1 MRGQYTGDRTG
12 PVRRR
17 GSPGRVGKHRDSG
30 VHGHPGGAT
39 YNPRPSPTPLP
50 MDAQTRTAPSLPQI
64 QALARDDMEA
74 VDALIRRRLASD
86 VVLINQ
92 VAEYIINAGGK
103 RLRPML
109 VLLAA
114 GALGH
119 RGPDAHQLAA
129 VIEFI
134 HTSTLLHDDVVDTSD
149 MRRGRSTANAKW
161 GNAPSVLVGDF
172 LYARAFEMM
181 VELESLPIMNVLS
194 HATAVIAEG
203 EVMQLMNVK
212 NPDLTEEQYM
222 VVIHNKTAM
231 LFEASSHTGAL
242 LAGANPEQ
250 EAALKDY
257 GKHLGLAFQLVDDV
271 LDYLGDAEAMGKN
284 VGDDLAEGKTTLP
297 LIYAMAKGSDEE
309 RQLIR
314 QAIRKGGLDDL
325 PKVLDIVKAS
335 GAIEYTMAKAKEQ
348 AQIAKDLLACLPESE
363 HRQSLELLTEV
374 AVARVS

>member
-1 MRGQYTGDRTG
+1 
-12 PVRRR
+12 
-17 GSPGRVGKHRDSG
+17 
-30 VHGHPGGAT
+30 
-39 YNPRPSPTPLP
+39 
-50 MDAQTRTAPSLPQI
+50 
-64 QALARDDMEA
+64 
-74 VDALIRRRLASD
+74 
-86 VVLINQ
+86 
-92 VAEYIINAGGK
+92 
-103 RLRPML
+103 
-109 VLLAA
+109 
-114 GALGH
+114 
-119 RGPDAHQLAA
+119 
-129 VIEFI
+129 
-134 HTSTLLHDDVVDTSD
+134 VDTSD

-212 NPDLTEEQYM
+212 NPDLTEDQYM

-297 LIYAMAKGSDEE
+297 LIYAMANGSDEE